1 MAWLKRRFQY
11 IFGSTKGLILFVS
24 ALIALETAFMGML
37 SGPMAEWGIR
47 DFWIRLWGMKLEP
60 AHREARIIFLYHT
73 FAIGVIALETYMI
86 TGLVKMKEW
95 HKAGINAVMTVGY
108 LMVLI
113 FGLGFAY
120 WGENWAF
127 HGLFLFGLSLVFFAG
142 MWLAYALWPWAKE
155 YRLPEGSPYWRLPGG
170 IDGERLAFFVMA
182 VATLISAVYGAVP
195 GSYFGNGFEV
205 FLSEDMIRIPEHS
218 ALELAIVGHLHIM
231 LVDIAVAAML
241 IVFRW
246 VDFKGRLHPWATFMT
261 IIGTIIISVG
271 AWMVVPFRDI
281 AHKVINV
288 GAMFLMLASLLLT
301 IYTWRKQIE
310 VGLRKMGVQGK
321 ATLGQRLKALLMD
334 PLPVGATWQMMYMNV
349 VVTAPG
355 VFMAIKLDMLRD
367 WLLREE
373 RIGLVGHWHVLSAI
387 IATILL
393 LHYADVVGLKGK
405 IRKWYGWTMV
415 VASDIAF
422 AAATLFY
429 TKRIYVTESQQQ
441 PLVNAVMW
449 TLDIALFLV
458 LVIVA
463 ALFVWRLV
471 DLFKPEGKWTEEW
484 HDPTFKPIFTEE
496 EAR

>member
-1 MAWLKRRFQY
+1 
-11 IFGSTKGLILFVS
+11 
-24 ALIALETAFMGML
+24 
-37 SGPMAEWGIR
+37 
-47 DFWIRLWGMKLEP
+47 
-60 AHREARIIFLYHT
+60 
-73 FAIGVIALETYMI
+73 
-86 TGLVKMKEW
+86 
-95 HKAGINAVMTVGY
+95 
-108 LMVLI
+108 
-113 FGLGFAY
+113 
-120 WGENWAF
+120 
-127 HGLFLFGLSLVFFAG
+127 
-142 MWLAYALWPWAKE
+142 
-155 YRLPEGSPYWRLPGG
+155 
-170 IDGERLAFFVMA
+170 
-182 VATLISAVYGAVP
+182 
-195 GSYFGNGFEV
+195 
-205 FLSEDMIRIPEHS
+205 MIRIPYRPP
-218 ALELAIVGHLHIM
+218 LELAIVGHLHIM

-393 LHYADVVGLKGK
+393 LYYADVVGLKGK